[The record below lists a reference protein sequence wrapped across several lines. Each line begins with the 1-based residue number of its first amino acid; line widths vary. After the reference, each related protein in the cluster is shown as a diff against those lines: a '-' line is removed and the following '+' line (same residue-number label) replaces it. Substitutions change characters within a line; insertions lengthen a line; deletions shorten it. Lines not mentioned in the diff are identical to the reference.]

1 MSAPGKRPRAR
12 PLLLTQEGH
21 VPVQSP
27 AAISIQFIDRA
38 SVTAARTRLP
48 GLELSRDPVIFGV
61 DCARFDDGHSALAI
75 RCGRDARSRPW
86 QRWQRREPMMVA
98 HDIALA
104 AARWK
109 PDAIFVDAGNI
120 GAAVVDRLRQ
130 LGVENVFE
138 VWFDSKRVREA
149 QEAGGTHIR
158 VANRRTEM
166 WIQMRQWLEGGCIP
180 DHQGLEDDLTG
191 PVYCFDA
198 DQAVWLEEKKDMK
211 GRGLASPD
219 DADALACT
227 FAEPALSRAVP
238 GWLDPSRYR
247 GTWQR

>member
-1 MSAPGKRPRAR
+1 MSAPSKRSRTRAR
-12 PLLLTQEGH
+12 LPE
-21 VPVQSP
+21 SP
-27 AAISIQFIDRA
+27 ELAPASSAPSTQFIDRA
-38 SVTAARTRLP
+38 TVTAARTRMP
-48 GLELSRDPVIFGV
+48 SLELSRDPVIFGV
-61 DCARFDDGHSALAI
+61 VCARFDEDHSALAI

-86 QRWQRREPMMVA
+86 QRWQRREPMMLA

-149 QEAGGTHIR
+149 QEVRGTHIR
-158 VANRRTEM
+158 VANKRAEM
-166 WIQMRQWLEGGCIP
+166 WIAMRQWLEGGCTP
-180 DHQGLEDDLTG
+180 NHQGLEDDLAG
-191 PVYCFDA
+191 PRYSVDV
-198 DQAVWLEEKKDMK
+198 DQAVRLEEKKDMK

-238 GWLDPSRYR
+238 AWLDPSRYR
-247 GTWQR
+247 AGRG

>member
-1 MSAPGKRPRAR
+1 MSAPGKRIRTRPR
-12 PLLLTQEGH
+12 LLSQES
-21 VPVQSP
+21 PILEQSP
-27 AAISIQFIDRA
+27 SATSAQFIDRA
-38 SVTAARTRLP
+38 SITAARARMP
-48 GLELSRDPVIFGV
+48 GLELSRDPVVFGV
-61 DCARFDDGHSALAI
+61 DCARFDDDHSALAI

-86 QRWQRREPMMVA
+86 QRWQRREPMMLA

-109 PDAIFVDAGNI
+109 PDAIFVDAGNL

-149 QEAGGTHIR
+149 QGVGGAHIR
-158 VANRRTEM
+158 VASKRAEM
-166 WIQMRQWLEGGCIP
+166 WIAMRQWLEGGCIP
-180 DHQGLEDDLTG
+180 DHQGLEDDLAG
-191 PVYCFDA
+191 PRYSVDA
-198 DQAVWLEEKKDMK
+198 DQAVRLEERKDMK

-227 FAEPALSRAVP
+227 FAEPALSRAMP

-247 GTWQR
+247 AGRG